1 MVQVRN
7 LFRSRLYTSRPVI
20 RANKTSRVRVMPF
33 SCIIFREDVFSAPLI
48 EANAKVW
55 SIDQVLICQ
64 NEDEKNVGIN
74 EPMVYCKGKKREIE
88 E

>member
-1 MVQVRN
+1 M
-7 LFRSRLYTSRPVI
+7 FSRIGCV
-20 RANKTSRVRVMPF
+20 
-33 SCIIFREDVFSAPLI
+33 APLI

-64 NEDEKNVGIN
+64 NEDEKNVGIKRP
-74 EPMVYCKGKKREIE
+74 EEKKRKIE